1 MAGHFA
7 VVALNLKDQ
16 CFQYIDSLYGPHEKN
31 GWYMYKRM
39 VKGIK
44 KLWSDA
50 SQDMEHPMNPL
61 SIDGFQLHYMKTP
74 KQDNG

>member
-1 MAGHFA
+1 MEGKADEG
-7 VVALNLKDQ
+7 
-16 CFQYIDSLYGPHEKN
+16 IDTVCELLPLYGPHKN
-31 GWYMYKRM
+31 AGWFMYKKM

-61 SIDGFQLHYMKTP
+61 SIDGFKMHYMKTP

>member
-1 MAGHFA
+1 
-7 VVALNLKDQ
+7 
-16 CFQYIDSLYGPHEKN
+16 
-31 GWYMYKRM
+31 MYKKM

-61 SIDGFQLHYMKTP
+61 SIDGFKMHYMKIP